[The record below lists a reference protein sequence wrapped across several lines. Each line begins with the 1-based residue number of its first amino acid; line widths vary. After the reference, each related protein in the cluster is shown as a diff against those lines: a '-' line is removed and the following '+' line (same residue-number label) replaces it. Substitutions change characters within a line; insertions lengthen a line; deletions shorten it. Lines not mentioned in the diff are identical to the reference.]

1 MKEFLAKLRKDY
13 GKMGLRE
20 ADLNPDPIKQFE
32 TWFTEAANAEILEP
46 NAFTLSTVSALGK
59 PSSRIVLLRNFDYR
73 GFTFYTNYNSQKGTD
88 MAANPNVAM
97 NFFWTDMERQI
108 RINGTAERISTL
120 ESIDYFK
127 SRPRAS
133 QIGAWASDQSKE
145 LTSRELLENRIAD
158 IEKQFAGKDVEK
170 PPFWG
175 GFCVKPE
182 TIEFWQGRPSRLHDR
197 LRYTRQENGG
207 WKIERLNP

>member
-13 GKMGLRE
+13 GKMGLQE
-20 ADLNPDPIKQFE
+20 TDLNPDPIKQFE

-73 GFTFYTNYNSQKGTD
+73 GFTFYTNYNSQKGSD
-88 MAANPNVAM
+88 IAANPNVAM

-108 RINGTAERISTL
+108 RISGTAERISTL

-145 LTSRELLENRIAD
+145 LTSRDLLETRIAD

>member
-13 GKMGLRE
+13 GKMGLSE
-20 ADLNPDPIKQFE
+20 LDLNPDPIKQFE
-32 TWFTEAANAEILEP
+32 SWFTEAANAEILEP

-73 GFTFYTNYNSQKGTD
+73 GFTFYTNYDSRKGSD
-88 MAANPNVAM
+88 IAANPNVAM
-97 NFFWTDMERQI
+97 NFFWADLERQI
-108 RINGTAERISTL
+108 RINGIAERISTL

-145 LTSRELLENRIAD
+145 LASRELLEARIAE

-175 GFCVKPE
+175 GFCIKPE

-197 LRYTRQENGG
+197 LRYTRIPNAE

>member
-13 GKMGLRE
+13 GKMGLQE
-20 ADLNPDPIKQFE
+20 IDLNPDPIKQFE

-73 GFTFYTNYNSQKGTD
+73 GFTFYTNYNSQKGSD
-88 MAANPNVAM
+88 ISANPNVSM
-97 NFFWTDMERQI
+97 NFFWCDMERQI
-108 RINGTAERISTL
+108 RITGTAERISTL

-133 QIGAWASDQSKE
+133 QIGAWASDQSKA
-145 LTSRELLENRIAD
+145 LVSRELLEERIAE
-158 IEKQFAGKDVEK
+158 IEKEFAGKDVEK

-175 GFCVKPE
+175 GFCIKPD

-197 LRYTRQENGG
+197 LRYTRTEHGD

>member
-13 GKMGLRE
+13 GKMGLQE
-20 ADLNPDPIKQFE
+20 SDLNPDPIKQFE

-46 NAFTLSTVSALGK
+46 NAFTLSTVSAMGK

-73 GFTFYTNYNSQKGTD
+73 GFTFYTNYDSRKGSD
-88 MAANPNVAM
+88 IAANPNVAM
-97 NFFWTDMERQI
+97 NFFWPDLERQI
-108 RINGTAERISTL
+108 RINGIAERISTM

-133 QIGAWASDQSKE
+133 QIGAWASDQSKQ
-145 LTSRELLENRIAD
+145 LPSRGLLEARIAEF
-158 IEKQFAGKDVEK
+158 EKQFAGRDVEK

-175 GFCVKPE
+175 GFCIKPE

-197 LRYTRQENGG
+197 LCYTRLPDGG

>member
-1 MKEFLAKLRKDY
+1 MRKDY

>member
-13 GKMGLRE
+13 GKMGLQE
-20 ADLNPDPIKQFE
+20 SDLNPDPVKQFE

-73 GFTFYTNYNSQKGTD
+73 GFIFYTNYDSQKGSD
-88 MAANPNVAM
+88 IASNPNVAM
-97 NFFWTDMERQI
+97 NFFWVDMERQI
-108 RINGTAERISTL
+108 RISGMAERISTL

-133 QIGAWASDQSKE
+133 QIGAWASDQSRE
-145 LTSRELLENRIAD
+145 LVSREVLETRIAKY
-158 IEKQFAGKDVEK
+158 EKQFAGKDVEK

-197 LRYTRQENGG
+197 LRYTRQSEGG